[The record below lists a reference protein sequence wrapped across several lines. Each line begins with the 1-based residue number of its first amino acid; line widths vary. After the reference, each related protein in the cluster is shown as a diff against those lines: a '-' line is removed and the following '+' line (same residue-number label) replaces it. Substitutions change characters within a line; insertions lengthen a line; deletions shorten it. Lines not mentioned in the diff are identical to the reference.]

1 MNNKEKRT
9 FWKKWRAKYRLV
21 ILNSENFEERLTF
34 KASRIS
40 VFIFVFSSIIILV
53 GGTSAVISFTPIR
66 EYIPGYT
73 SADIRKKVVEL
84 NEMSDSLLIKLEQNQ
99 KYLANIKN
107 IVADLPVEKP
117 LKDSISTVDFK
128 QDIVFEKNIE
138 DSLLRAQ
145 VESEEKF
152 NIFSNNKKESNEIYN
167 VLFFKPIDGIVI
179 EKFDQ
184 EKSHF
189 GIDVVSK
196 ENELIK
202 STLDGVVMFSNWTAE
217 TGNVIAV
224 MHKNDLVS
232 IYKHNSTLLKKEG
245 DKVDAGDAIAIIGN
259 SGKWSSGPHLH
270 FELWYKG
277 EAINPEQYILF

>member
-1 MNNKEKRT
+1 MSHKEKRN
-9 FWKKWRAKYRLV
+9 FWKKWKAKYRLV

-40 VFIFVFSSIIILV
+40 VFIFVLSSIIILI
-53 GGTSAVISFTPIR
+53 GGTSAVISFTPLR

-73 SADIRKKVVEL
+73 SSDIRKKVLEL
-84 NEMSDSLLIKLEQNQ
+84 NQMSDSLILDLEQNQ

-107 IVADLPVEKP
+107 IVVGLPVQKA
-117 LKDSISTVDFK
+117 LLDSISDNDIR
-128 QDIVFEKNIE
+128 QDIVFEKNLE
-138 DSLLRAQ
+138 DSLLRVQ
-145 VESEEKF
+145 IETEEKF
-152 NIFSNNKKESNEIYN
+152 NIFSNNKKEANEIYE
-167 VLFFKPIDGIVI
+167 VLFFKPIEGIVI
-179 EKFDQ
+179 EKFDKEQ
-184 EKSHF
+184 SHY

-202 STLDGVVMFSNWTAE
+202 STLDGVVIFANWTAE
-217 TGNVIAV
+217 TGNVVAV
-224 MHKNDLVS
+224 MHKNNLVS
-232 IYKHNSTLLKKEG
+232 IYKHNSVLLKKEG
-245 DKVDAGDAIAIIGN
+245 DNVGAGDPIAIIGN

>member
-1 MNNKEKRT
+1 MSHKEKRN
-9 FWKKWRAKYRLV
+9 FWKKWKAKYRLV

-40 VFIFVFSSIIILV
+40 VFIFVLSSIIILI

-73 SADIRKKVVEL
+73 SSDIRKKVLEL
-84 NEMSDSLLIKLEQNQ
+84 NQMSDSLILDLEQNQ

-107 IVADLPVEKP
+107 IVVGLPVQKA
-117 LKDSISTVDFK
+117 LLDSISDNDIR
-128 QDIVFEKNIE
+128 QDIVFEKNLE
-138 DSLLRAQ
+138 DSLLRVQ
-145 VESEEKF
+145 IETEEKF
-152 NIFSNNKKESNEIYN
+152 NIFSNNKKEANEIYE
-167 VLFFKPIDGIVI
+167 VLFFKPIEGIVI
-179 EKFDQ
+179 EKFDKEQ
-184 EKSHF
+184 SHY

-202 STLDGVVMFSNWTAE
+202 STLDGVVIFANWTAE
-217 TGNVIAV
+217 TGNVVAV
-224 MHKNDLVS
+224 MHKNNLVS
-232 IYKHNSTLLKKEG
+232 IYKHNSVLLKKEG
-245 DKVDAGDAIAIIGN
+245 DNVGAGDPIAIIGN

-270 FELWYKG
+270 FELWHKG

>member
-1 MNNKEKRT
+1 MSHKEKGN
-9 FWKKWRAKYRLV
+9 FWKKWKAKYRLV

-40 VFIFVFSSIIILV
+40 VFVFVLSSIIILI

-73 SADIRKKVVEL
+73 SSDIRKKVLEL
-84 NEMSDSLLIKLEQNQ
+84 NQMSDSLILDLEQNQ

-107 IVADLPVEKP
+107 IVVGLPVQKA
-117 LKDSISTVDFK
+117 LLDSISDNDIR
-128 QDIVFEKNIE
+128 QDIVFEKNLE
-138 DSLLRAQ
+138 DSLLRVQ
-145 VESEEKF
+145 IETEEKF
-152 NIFSNNKKESNEIYN
+152 NIFSNNKKEANEIYE
-167 VLFFKPIDGIVI
+167 VLFFKPIEGIVI
-179 EKFDQ
+179 EKFDKEQ
-184 EKSHF
+184 SHY

-202 STLDGVVMFSNWTAE
+202 STLDGVVIFANWTAE
-217 TGNVIAV
+217 TGNVVAV
-224 MHKNDLVS
+224 MHKNNLVS
-232 IYKHNSTLLKKEG
+232 IYKHNSVLLKKEG
-245 DKVDAGDAIAIIGN
+245 DNVGAGDPIAIIGN

>member
-1 MNNKEKRT
+1 MSHKEKRN
-9 FWKKWRAKYRLV
+9 FWKKWKAKYRLV

-40 VFIFVFSSIIILV
+40 VFIFVLSSIIILI

-73 SADIRKKVVEL
+73 SSDIRKKVLEL
-84 NEMSDSLLIKLEQNQ
+84 NQMSDSLILDLEQNQ

-107 IVADLPVEKP
+107 IVVGLPVQKA
-117 LKDSISTVDFK
+117 LLDSISDNDIR
-128 QDIVFEKNIE
+128 QDIVFEKNVE
-138 DSLLRAQ
+138 DSLLRFQ
-145 VESEEKF
+145 IETEEKF
-152 NIFSNNKKESNEIYN
+152 NIFSNNKKEANEIYE
-167 VLFFKPIDGIVI
+167 VLFFKPIEGIVI
-179 EKFDQ
+179 EKFDKEQ
-184 EKSHF
+184 SHY

-202 STLDGVVMFSNWTAE
+202 STLDGVVIFANWTAE
-217 TGNVIAV
+217 TGNVVAV
-224 MHKNDLVS
+224 MHKNNLVS
-232 IYKHNSTLLKKEG
+232 IYKHNSVLLKKEG
-245 DKVDAGDAIAIIGN
+245 DNVGAGDPIAIIGN

>member
-1 MNNKEKRT
+1 MSNKENRT

-21 ILNSENFEERLTF
+21 ILNGENFEERLTF

>member
-1 MNNKEKRT
+1 MSHKEKRN
-9 FWKKWRAKYRLV
+9 FWKKWKAKYRLV

-40 VFIFVFSSIIILV
+40 VFVFVLSSIIILI
-53 GGTSAVISFTPIR
+53 GGTSAVISFTPVR

-73 SADIRKKVVEL
+73 SSDIRKKVLEL
-84 NEMSDSLLIKLEQNQ
+84 NQMSDSLILDLEQNQ

-107 IVADLPVEKP
+107 IVVGLPVQKA
-117 LKDSISTVDFK
+117 LLDSISNNDIR
-128 QDIVFEKNIE
+128 QDIVFEKNVE
-138 DSLLRAQ
+138 DSLLRFQ
-145 VESEEKF
+145 IETEEKF
-152 NIFSNNKKESNEIYN
+152 NIFSNNKKEANEIYE
-167 VLFFKPIDGIVI
+167 VLFFKPIEGIVI
-179 EKFDQ
+179 EKFDKEQ
-184 EKSHF
+184 SHY

-202 STLDGVVMFSNWTAE
+202 STLDGVVIFANWTAE
-217 TGNVIAV
+217 TGNVVAV
-224 MHKNDLVS
+224 MHKNNLVS
-232 IYKHNSTLLKKEG
+232 IYKHNSVLLKKEG
-245 DKVDAGDAIAIIGN
+245 DNVGAGDPIAIIGN